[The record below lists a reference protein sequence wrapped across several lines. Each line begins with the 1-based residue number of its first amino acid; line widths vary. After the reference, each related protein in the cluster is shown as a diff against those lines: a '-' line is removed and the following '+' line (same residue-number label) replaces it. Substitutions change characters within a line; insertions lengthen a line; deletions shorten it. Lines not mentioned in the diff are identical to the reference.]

1 MISKLDESDLI
12 KINEIRKKFC
22 SPERIILRRQAE
34 DLAIAIVDSTIPG
47 CLELDDIENVLRLMN
62 YDYWGKKVHY
72 SRFDQTFLGQNMNLI
87 LSNNIDSLNKSF
99 MEIYWKENL
108 TVADKLRKQIAGA
121 KFGFMTTL
129 LYLKNRE
136 KYNIFLNKLEE
147 GILTLYPHK
156 KFSDNF
162 YKKYI
167 EYNDLVNELKGQL
180 KIASQEID
188 IILASL
194 AK

>member
-1 MISKLDESDLI
+1 
-12 KINEIRKKFC
+12 
-22 SPERIILRRQAE
+22 
-34 DLAIAIVDSTIPG
+34 
-47 CLELDDIENVLRLMN
+47 
-62 YDYWGKKVHY
+62 
-72 SRFDQTFLGQNMNLI
+72 
-87 LSNNIDSLNKSF
+87 
-99 MEIYWKENL
+99 
-108 TVADKLRKQIAGA
+108 
-121 KFGFMTTL
+121 MTTL

-156 KFSDNF
+156 KFPDNF

-194 AK
+194 AN

>member
-1 MISKLDESDLI
+1 MISKLDENDLI
-12 KINEIRKKFC
+12 KIIEIRKEFC
-22 SPERIILRRQAE
+22 SPERIFLRRQAE

-47 CLELDDIENVLRLMN
+47 YLELEDIENVLRLMN

-72 SRFDQTFLGQNMNLI
+72 SRFDQTFLGHNMNLI

-108 TVADKLRKQIAGA
+108 TIADKLIKQIVGA
-121 KFGFMTTL
+121 KFGFITTL

-136 KYNIFLNKLEE
+136 KYNIFLYKLEE

-156 KFSDNF
+156 KFPNNF
-162 YKKYI
+162 YEKYI

-180 KIASQEID
+180 KLASQEID

-194 AK
+194 AN